1 MKRLLPLFLIL
12 LTLVA
17 VSCDNS
23 TPKKTEP
30 EVKKYTVT
38 FDPDNGE
45 KTTTVEVE
53 SGKTVS
59 APEKEPEKTDT
70 LGFAEWLTADGS
82 DFDFDET
89 PVTKDMTFKAHY
101 YQKMGDEQKAQA
113 NAMMIV
119 SSLLFNAEKIDDVEE
134 ATWKQLFTYMSRF
147 LAEEDGRAYFTP
159 DKSTEKYYI
168 TYEEGD
174 AAETKYAFVGID
186 TDKTT
191 ATTFTGKSAP
201 STTVKDAYDSA
212 LMITGLKVTGY
223 FTEGEVKVE
232 GEGEE
237 ETKTITAKSESGFTK
252 KDAYIELP
260 YAVIAST
267 YVKSGEIIVP
277 SMLSLITK
285 SVDGNKPVAY
295 IQVNSTD
302 GTKSYIT
309 QLLRIDTNYYKNTY
323 EITPEA

>member
-159 DKSTEKYYI
+159 DNSTEKYYI
-168 TYEEGD
+168 TYEEDD
-174 AAETKYAFVGID
+174 AEGTKYAFVDID
-186 TDKTT
+186 TDKPT

-223 FTEGEVKVE
+223 FKEGEVT
-232 GEGEE
+232 GEE
-237 ETKTITAKSESGFTK
+237 GAKTITAKASPAFSK
-252 KDAYIELP
+252 KADIELP

-267 YVKSGEIIVP
+267 YVKSGENIVP

-323 EITPEA
+323 KITPEA